1 MNPEQVKKMIK
12 DGYESHGFDV
22 VDEQENGETII
33 RYPHAET
40 YDVTLRISH
49 ADIEEYGK
57 LLASRGEFVQIG
69 KTGYA
74 NNNFRE
80 SLLVSLDPSID
91 KRDIDDLF
99 FKKDQDSDTYVEIDT
114 ISPIFANFF
123 RFEEGYMKLCIDRPD
138 AMPSRYRKATSANP
152 IEVRKTYATPLSVR
166 VYNINAE
173 STADAIRIS
182 DELIEGALFTLSYE
196 LGMPLMLATDYPTSR
211 FEHLQKVTNNNHKM
225 LDIILP
231 DSNFR
236 HDLVRY
242 YQAGIATPIA
252 IQQFL
257 SFYQILELFFQD
269 VNHVGVYDELYQLFR
284 SDEFKPD
291 NSTLAR
297 IVSMVEANK
306 RDLSTT
312 DLLEQLIRQYIDSDD
327 IKQFI
332 VNHRGQAEETIYTLA
347 KRIVTARDVIMN
359 TGINGLP
366 PSDTSIAQDV
376 PLVKFLAEQV
386 ILATRS

>member
-1 MNPEQVKKMIK
+1 M
-12 DGYESHGFDV
+12 
-22 VDEQENGETII
+22 
-33 RYPHAET
+33 
-40 YDVTLRISH
+40 
-49 ADIEEYGK
+49 
-57 LLASRGEFVQIG
+57 
-69 KTGYA
+69 
-74 NNNFRE
+74 
-80 SLLVSLDPSID
+80 
-91 KRDIDDLF
+91 
-99 FKKDQDSDTYVEIDT
+99 
-114 ISPIFANFF
+114 
-123 RFEEGYMKLCIDRPD
+123 
-138 AMPSRYRKATSANP
+138 
-152 IEVRKTYATPLSVR
+152 R